1 MADTKPTDMK
11 KFYYLALCALIGVT
25 LSSCF
30 GPGNNNPEFKLSD
43 LQGLWLENN
52 TEHYVR
58 FTTEQSD
65 EAGYLYGREWNDD
78 EWEDEGSYEDF
89 LIEQREKQ
97 GFPGN
102 GWFKYEFKTTGDLT
116 EIHLMD
122 NGGAEIPK
130 IYIVSI
136 LNDGN
141 LEYYEK
147 DRPNW
152 KYTFTKVVESK

>member
-1 MADTKPTDMK
+1 MK

-65 EAGYLYGREWNDD
+65 EAGYLYGREWNED

>member
-1 MADTKPTDMK
+1 MK

-58 FTTEQSD
+58 FTTEMTGVEVFPSS
-65 EAGYLYGREWNDD
+65 YYGREWD
-78 EWEDEGSYEDF
+78 EAEDVTEQD
-89 LIEQREKQ
+89 LIDAREEL
-97 GFPGN
+97 GYPGN
-102 GWFKYEFKTTGDLT
+102 GWFEYQFKTTGDLT

-136 LNDGN
+136 LNDWN